1 MEYEVIDDTL
11 KIKISSLTQK
21 TIADFLDSYILSR
34 KYRHLL
40 IQDRLIFIDDRYA
53 KRDDILDGEYLKM
66 KLYPVDVLKHKG
78 HEDIDVI
85 YEDELCLIVYKR
97 AGLLVHSDGNE
108 DITLEDLVDDYLFD
122 SHSHGKAKAIHRL
135 DKETQG
141 LVFFSKTPY
150 FQSFF
155 DKELE
160 FRRIKREYVAY
171 VLGKIDSKMTIDVPI
186 GRDRHDAKKMVV
198 YKKGQSAKTIIE
210 PIAHDEKHSL
220 VRCILKTGRTHQIRV
235 HLSHIGHPIINDPL
249 YGVIDDSLKEMGLCA
264 DRLSFYHPLK
274 EEFITVSSDIPKD
287 MVL

>member
-11 KIKISSLTQK
+11 KIKINSLTQK

-40 IQDRLIFIDDRYA
+40 IQDRLISIDDSYA

-66 KLYPVDVLKHKG
+66 KLYPVDVAKHKG

-108 DITLEDLVDDYLFD
+108 EITLEDLVDDYLFD
-122 SHSHGKAKAIHRL
+122 SRSHGKAKAIHRL

-155 DKELE
+155 DKE
-160 FRRIKREYVAY
+160 
-171 VLGKIDSKMTIDVPI
+171 
-186 GRDRHDAKKMVV
+186 
-198 YKKGQSAKTIIE
+198 
-210 PIAHDEKHSL
+210 
-220 VRCILKTGRTHQIRV
+220 
-235 HLSHIGHPIINDPL
+235 
-249 YGVIDDSLKEMGLCA
+249 
-264 DRLSFYHPLK
+264 
-274 EEFITVSSDIPKD
+274 
-287 MVL
+287 